1 MGKLDL
7 KKQKSHLFFL
17 KQAFLFSF
25 FFLKCLSL
33 INILRIVDKK
43 YYILVCL
50 PICLHV
56 YLFKIRNML
65 SYEIIK

>member
-7 KKQKSHLFFL
+7 KKTKKPFVLFQTVISVFI
-17 KQAFLFSF
+17 

-33 INILRIVDKK
+33 IDILRIVDKK

-50 PICLHV
+50 SIYLHV

>member
-7 KKQKSHLFFL
+7 KKQKSYLFFF
-17 KQAFLFSF
+17 KQSFLFSF
-25 FFLKCLSL
+25 FFKCLSL
-33 INILRIVDKK
+33 IDILRIVDKK
-43 YYILVCL
+43 YYILACL
-50 PICLHV
+50 PVCLHV

>member
-7 KKQKSHLFFL
+7 KKTKKPFVLFQTVISVFI
-17 KQAFLFSF
+17 

-33 INILRIVDKK
+33 IDILRIVDKK

-50 PICLHV
+50 PIQNQKYVIL
-56 YLFKIRNML
+56 
-65 SYEIIK
+65 

>member
-7 KKQKSHLFFL
+7 KKQKSHLFFF
-17 KQAFLFSF
+17 KQAFLFSS

-33 INILRIVDKK
+33 IDILRIVDKK

-50 PICLHV
+50 PICLSLKNQKYV
-56 YLFKIRNML
+56 IL
-65 SYEIIK
+65 

>member
-7 KKQKSHLFFL
+7 KKQKSHLFFF
-17 KQAFLFSF
+17 KQSFLFSS
-25 FFLKCLSL
+25 FLKVSVTYQHSTK
-33 INILRIVDKK
+33 NSGKK

-65 SYEIIK
+65 SNEIIK

>member
-1 MGKLDL
+1 MPFVLSQTGF
-7 KKQKSHLFFL
+7 SVFIFF
-17 KQAFLFSF
+17 K
-25 FFLKCLSL
+25 KCLSL
-33 INILRIVDKK
+33 IDILRIVDKK

-50 PICLHV
+50 SIYLHV